1 MNVSGIIFSLSF
13 QKTKEAKIKITPD
26 LRLRSDSFISPKR
39 NLWKKKIRLHSYT
52 YGLLSG
58 FGSGSSG
65 IFEHKNVQTMLF
77 LSVLNFYLNVISGSN
92 SGLVSGLPS
101 ASSFAFYLNFFFNN
115 NFLLLTKA
123 KTTKLRWVKG

>member
-26 LRLRSDSFISPKR
+26 LRLRSDSFISPKN
-39 NLWKKKIRLHSYT
+39 NLWKKTRLHSYT
-52 YGLLSG
+52 YGFLSG

-65 IFEHKNVQTMLF
+65 IFEHKNVQTMFF

-101 ASSFAFYLNFFFNN
+101 ASSFAFYLNVFFNN
-115 NFLLLTKA
+115 NFLLLTEA
-123 KTTKLRWVKG
+123 KTTKLR